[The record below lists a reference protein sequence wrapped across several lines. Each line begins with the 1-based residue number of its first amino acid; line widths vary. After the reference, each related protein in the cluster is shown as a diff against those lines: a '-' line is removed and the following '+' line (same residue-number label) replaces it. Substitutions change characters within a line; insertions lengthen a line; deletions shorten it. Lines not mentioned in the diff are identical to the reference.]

1 MANQICNVFKEHL
14 LKGNH
19 NFSASGG
26 NTYKLALYT
35 SSLTVSDGSSV
46 TGYSTTNEASN
57 SAGSGYTAAGNTL
70 TNNGVTGSS
79 STSTVFADFADTSWT
94 SVSTTARYAVIY
106 QSSGGAATAG
116 AATDSAVC
124 VLDFG
129 GDFTT
134 SAGTLTIQ
142 FPAADTSN
150 AVIRLSG

>member
-1 MANQICNVFKEHL
+1 MANVICNVFKEHL

-19 NFSASGG
+19 NFSYSGG
-26 NTYKLALYT
+26 NTYKIALYT
-35 SSLTVSDGSSV
+35 SSKTVSASAV
-46 TGYSTTNEASN
+46 TGYNTTNESSN
-57 SAGSGYTAAGNTL
+57 STGSGYTAAGNTL
-70 TNNGVTGSS
+70 TNSGVTGSS
-79 STSTVFADFADTSWT
+79 STSTVFADFSDTSWT
-94 SVSTTARYAVIY
+94 SVSTTARYALIY

-116 AATDSAVC
+116 TATDSAVC

>member
-1 MANQICNVFKEHL
+1 MANVICNVFKEHL

-19 NFSASGG
+19 NFSSSSGD
-26 NTYKLALYT
+26 TYKIALYT
-35 SSLTVSDGSSV
+35 SSKTVSASAV
-46 TGYSTTNEASN
+46 TGYNTTNESSN
-57 SAGSGYTAAGNTL
+57 STWSGYTAAGNTL
-70 TNNGVTGSS
+70 TNSGVTGSS
-79 STSTVFADFADTSWT
+79 STSTVFADFSDTSWT
-94 SVSTTARYAVIY
+94 TVSTTARYALIY

-129 GDFTT
+129 GDFST

>member
-1 MANQICNVFKEHL
+1 MANVICNVFKEHL

-35 SSLTVSDGSSV
+35 SSKTVSASAV
-46 TGYSTTNEASN
+46 TGYNTTNEAAN
-57 SAGSGYTAAGNTL
+57 AAGSGYTAAGNTL
-70 TNNGVTGSS
+70 TNTGVTGSS
-79 STSTVFADFADTSWT
+79 SNATAFCDFTDTSFT
-94 SVSTTARYAVIY
+94 SVSTTAKFALIY

-116 AATDSAVC
+116 LDTDSAVC

-134 SAGTLTIQ
+134 TAGTLTIQ
-142 FPAADTSN
+142 FPANDASN
-150 AVIRLSG
+150 AVIRISG

>member
-1 MANQICNVFKEHL
+1 MANVICNVFKEHL

-19 NFSASGG
+19 NFSSSSGD
-26 NTYKLALYT
+26 TYKIALYT
-35 SSLTVSDGSSV
+35 SSKTVSASAV
-46 TGYSTTNEASN
+46 TGYNTTNESSN
-57 SAGSGYTAAGNTL
+57 STGSGYTAAGNTL
-70 TNNGVTGSS
+70 TNSGVTGSS
-79 STSTVFADFADTSWT
+79 STSTVFADFSDTSWT
-94 SVSTTARYAVIY
+94 TVSTTARYALIY

-129 GDFTT
+129 GDFST

-142 FPAADTSN
+142 FPAADTST

>member
-1 MANQICNVFKEHL
+1 MANVICNVFKEHL

-19 NFSASGG
+19 NFSSSGG

-35 SSLTVSDGSSV
+35 SSKTVSASAV
-46 TGYSTTNEASN
+46 TGYNTTNEAANAS
-57 SAGSGYTAAGNTL
+57 GSGYTAAGNTL

-79 STSTVFADFADTSWT
+79 STATVFADFADTSFT
-94 SVSTTARYAVIY
+94 TVSTTARYALIY

-116 AATDSAVC
+116 AAVC

-134 SAGTLTIQ
+134 TAGTLTIQ

-150 AVIRLSG
+150 AVIRISG

>member
-1 MANQICNVFKEHL
+1 MANVICNVFKEHL

-19 NFSASGG
+19 NFSSSSGD
-26 NTYKLALYT
+26 TYKIALYT
-35 SSLTVSDGSSV
+35 SSKTVSASAV
-46 TGYSTTNEASN
+46 TGYNTTEEASN
-57 SAGSGYTAAGNTL
+57 STGSGYTAAGNTL
-70 TNNGVTGSS
+70 TNSGVTGSA
-79 STSTVFADFADTSWT
+79 STSTVFADFSDTSWT
-94 SVSTTARYAVIY
+94 TVSTTARYALIY

-129 GDFTT
+129 GDFST